1 MENKHTEFGIYCIKL
16 RADKG
21 WNQNVIAKRAGCTQ
35 AYISDIESG
44 KNIPNFEVLVNI
56 FRAYELNRHDT
67 QEFFS
72 KALKSFKGNMAFKIK
87 NGIIPDDLLC
97 DFLGC
102 YLAADGKINHREQI
116 EMTLNY
122 IEQIKMNLSNR
133 KKVIENKP
141 FVDVGDSWEDPL
153 SVKKMARSKSRQ

>member
-102 YLAADGKINHREQI
+102 YLAADGNTDSISIEQI
-116 EMTLNY
+116 EATLNK
-122 IEQIKMNLSNR
+122 IEQMKELLEMRKLQILYSKVSLS
-133 KKVIENKP
+133 
-141 FVDVGDSWEDPL
+141 
-153 SVKKMARSKSRQ
+153 